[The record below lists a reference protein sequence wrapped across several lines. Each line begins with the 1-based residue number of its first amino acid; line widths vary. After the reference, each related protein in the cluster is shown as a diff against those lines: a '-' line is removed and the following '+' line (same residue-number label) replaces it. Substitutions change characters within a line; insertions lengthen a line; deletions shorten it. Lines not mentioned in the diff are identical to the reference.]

1 MNTQTCCGLIVNEG
15 HIIRGTIEI
24 EGDRIK
30 SVTPASRQDD
40 ADEVF
45 ILPGIIDTHVHF
57 REPGLTHKACIE
69 SESRAAAYGGVT
81 TYFDMPNTV
90 PQTTTPESLAEK
102 QRLAGLS
109 SHINYSFFY
118 GATNDNVHT
127 FDDLDRRYIPGIKL
141 FMGSSTGNM
150 LVDRS
155 ETLQEIF
162 RTASELGLPLMAHC
176 EDTDTIN
183 RNMAEAQLS
192 YGDDPPCFLHPLI
205 RSEEACY
212 KSTLEATSLAKVYG
226 TQLHVAHIS
235 TARELEFFGQ
245 FRNITAEAVVAHL
258 LFTNRDYEELGT
270 RIKCN
275 PSIKSPTDR
284 DALREALTSGQI
296 TTIATDHAPHLSS
309 EKEGGC
315 KKAASGMPMVQF
327 SLSAMLGL
335 VDEGILSIERLV
347 ELMCHQ
353 PARLFRL
360 SERGFIRPGYKAD
373 LVIVRPHAPWTLTKD
388 VIQSRCGWSPLEGHT
403 FQWRVEKTICNGHAV
418 YDLHRPVPFD
428 ADYHGEAA
436 RFEC

>member
-30 SVTPASRQDD
+30 SVTPASSLDG

-81 TYFDMPNTV
+81 TFFDMPNTV

-102 QRLAGLS
+102 QRLARLS

-118 GATNDNVHT
+118 GATNDNIHT
-127 FDDLDRRYIPGIKL
+127 FADLDRRHIPGIKL

-150 LVDRS
+150 LVDRF

-176 EDTDTIN
+176 EDTDIIN
-183 RNMAEAQLS
+183 RNMAEAQLT
-192 YGDDPPCFLHPLI
+192 YGDDPPCFLHQLI

-275 PSIKSPTDR
+275 PSIKSPIDR
-284 DALREALTSGQI
+284 DALREALTNGQI
-296 TTIATDHAPHLSS
+296 TTIATDHAPHLLS

-327 SLSAMLGL
+327 SLPAMLGL
-335 VDEGILSIERLV
+335 VDEGILSIERLA

-353 PARLFRL
+353 PARLFHL

-403 FQWRVEKTICNGHAV
+403 FQWRVEKTFCNGHTI
-418 YDLHRPVPFD
+418 YDRHRPVPFD

-436 RFEC
+436 RFK